1 MSDQQKTFEKSLTK
15 MDEPI
20 QRKIYEYKKS
30 LSKNEMLALNIAE
43 DHLESSFSLEK
54 SIGFIKFME
63 SEMSATK

>member
-43 DHLESSFSLEK
+43 DHLGSSFSLEK